1 MTVQRNK
8 ELASRQSHLGCKG
21 AMVHQCSFSFQMLGL
36 IKCQAD
42 MGTAIKEHKICW
54 KKIRIQNYYMAL
66 LSLL

>member
-1 MTVQRNK
+1 MTVQRNR

-21 AMVHQCSFSFQMLGL
+21 ATVHQCSFSFQMLGL

-42 MGTAIKEHKICW
+42 MGIAIKEHKIYW
-54 KKIRIQNYYMAL
+54 KKIRIQNYYTAL

>member
-1 MTVQRNK
+1 M
-8 ELASRQSHLGCKG
+8 GCKG

-42 MGTAIKEHKICW
+42 MGIAIKEHKIYW

-66 LSLL
+66 LSRL